1 MKRKI
6 IEIEEIGFPQSLVL
20 REGASIGEL
29 IKTEELIDELFK
41 QSKLAEMLSKTNI
54 IESLIQFVAEAGG
67 EVDLK
72 EVRYWGYTYLES
84 LTDSKQKDREKC
96 GRCDRTG
103 QLMKVELLNTGEIVE
118 AVEQD
123 HNSITYYK
131 NGVAHLVPK
140 SAVIFIKN

>member
-1 MKRKI
+1 MNAKEFARKHYRLDDFP
-6 IEIEEIGFPQSLVL
+6 EIEKVYLESAIHFAESYH
-20 REGASIGEL
+20 
-29 IKTEELIDELFK
+29 